1 MKIPAHGKMDKNITQ
16 SPEYNKF
23 GMITRDSILY
33 NSLYYWLEI
42 EFNSLGTIVENY
54 DLRGNLVSHNF
65 YQITLDKFNMNI
77 KNLFQKFHLL
87 RTNKPNFFYRVF
99 NYIISLFTR
108 KPRIY
113 NFDDLIDKFFSISN
127 TMNAHDVAKTL

>member
-1 MKIPAHGKMDKNITQ
+1 MRIPAHGKMDKNITQ

-23 GMITRDSILY
+23 GMVTRNSILY

-87 RTNKPNFFYRVF
+87 RTHKPSFF
-99 NYIISLFTR
+99 
-108 KPRIY
+108 
-113 NFDDLIDKFFSISN
+113 
-127 TMNAHDVAKTL
+127 